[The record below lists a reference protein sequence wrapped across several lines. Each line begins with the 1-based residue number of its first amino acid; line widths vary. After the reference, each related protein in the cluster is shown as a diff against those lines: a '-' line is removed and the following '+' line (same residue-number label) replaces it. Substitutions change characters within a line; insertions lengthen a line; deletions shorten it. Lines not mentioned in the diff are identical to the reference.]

1 MYPTV
6 VILLLE
12 TQRSM
17 TDICEISP
25 SIATKLAAR
34 GPVTSKARPVTLGH
48 LSFAV
53 EPVHASTA
61 DNEAESQ
68 RSRTLRSQDGQEKG
82 LEEAI
87 LEVKEPQ
94 IGTTIMAD

>member
-6 VILLLE
+6 VIVLVE

-17 TDICEISP
+17 SDICNISP
-25 SIATKLAAR
+25 LNASKFA
-34 GPVTSKARPVTLGH
+34 GPVASEVRAATLGH

-53 EPVHASTA
+53 GPVHSTT

-68 RSRTLRSQDGQEKG
+68 RSHTLQSQDGQEHG
-82 LEEAI
+82 LEEVI
-87 LEVKEPQ
+87 LEIKESQ
-94 IGTTIMAD
+94 VGTSG

>member
-6 VILLLE
+6 VILLVE

-25 SIATKLAAR
+25 SNASKLAA
-34 GPVTSKARPVTLGH
+34 SSEARPATSGH

-53 EPVHASTA
+53 GPVDITT
-61 DNEAESQ
+61 DDEAESQ
-68 RSRTLRSQDGQEKG
+68 LKG
-82 LEEAI
+82 ELGCQR
-87 LEVKEPQ
+87 L
-94 IGTTIMAD
+94 TDTITIPSDLMFNVTYQ

>member
-6 VILLLE
+6 VVVLVE

-17 TDICEISP
+17 TDVCEISA
-25 SIATKLAAR
+25 SNASTVA
-34 GPVTSKARPVTLGH
+34 GPMASEARPATSEH

-53 EPVHASTA
+53 GPVHSTT

-68 RSRTLRSQDGQEKG
+68 RSRALQSKGGQEYH
-82 LEEAI
+82 LDEVI
-87 LEVKEPQ
+87 LEVKECQ
-94 IGTTIMAD
+94 VGTSSG

>member
-6 VILLLE
+6 VIVLVE

-17 TDICEISP
+17 TDVCEIYP
-25 SIATKLAAR
+25 SNA
-34 GPVTSKARPVTLGH
+34 SKFAGSVASDPRPATLGH

-53 EPVHASTA
+53 GPVHSTT

-68 RSRTLRSQDGQEKG
+68 RSGTLQSQGRQEQLG
-82 LEEAI
+82 ASEEVI
-87 LEVKEPQ
+87 LELKENRVCTS
-94 IGTTIMAD
+94 G